1 MAEQRSTRWL
11 ADESA
16 TLAAGRELAGWLQPG
31 TVVYLEG
38 QLGAG
43 KTTLTRGVLSA
54 LGHLGAVKSPTYT
67 LVEPYELLP
76 LPVYH
81 FDLYRLGDAEELDY
95 IGIRDYFRPEAI
107 CLVEW
112 PERGRGFLPEPNIRL
127 ELQTAVAESGA
138 IGREL
143 TISRMTTNNK

>member
-1 MAEQRSTRWL
+1 MAGQRSSQWL

-16 TLAAGRELAGWLQPG
+16 TLAAGRQLAVLLKQG

-43 KTTLTRGVLSA
+43 KTTLTRGVLEA
-54 LGHLGAVKSPTYT
+54 LGHSGAVKSPTYT
-67 LVEPYELLP
+67 LVEAYEDLLI
-76 LPVYH
+76 PVYH

-127 ELQTAVAESGA
+127 ELHTALAESGA
-138 IGREL
+138 MGREL
-143 TISRMTTNNK
+143 IISSAN